1 MNADLNK
8 IGVNLRKSAA
18 LCFFVIISRLMIRIE
33 DIVEKVAAN
42 HAQAD
47 LDLLR
52 RAYLFSAKEHKG
64 QKRASGESY
73 LVHPLEVA
81 NILADMKLD
90 EVSVATGLLHDV
102 VEDTLVDL
110 ETIRRYFGEEITHLV
125 DGLTKIAQIS
135 NISREEQQAENV
147 RKMLLAMVD
156 DVRVVLVKLA
166 DRLHNMR
173 TLQYLST
180 EKRKR
185 IAEETME
192 IYAPIAHRLGM
203 GQLRGELEDLAFR
216 HLHTEDYRSLAEQLE
231 KRRAE
236 HEAFLHATTARIEEK
251 LREAD
256 VPFVRVEGRV
266 KRLYSIYKKL
276 RRQRIDL
283 DQVYDLVAARI
294 VTPDND
300 VRHCYAALGVIH
312 NTWKPVPGHFKDSI
326 GPPRDNL
333 YQSLHT
339 SVIGSKGQP
348 FEVQIRT
355 EEMHR
360 IAEEGVAAHW
370 KYKEGKRG
378 AQEDDEA
385 FQWLRSLIEW
395 TQEVKDSRDFL
406 ETLKLDLYPKD
417 VYAFTPMGK
426 IIQLPRGATPVD
438 FAYAIHTEVGNTCMG
453 ARINGRMVPLRTAI
467 QNGDVVEIIR
477 SQGAHP
483 SRDWLNFIKTSR
495 ARNRVRHFIAEQQRA
510 ESIEIGRKLFEKEA
524 ARFQLSTKKLLSDGE
539 GALKRIAGEYGYGR
553 VDDLLAAIG
562 YGKLVPR
569 NVIAKLL
576 GPEKFEE
583 LDTQKES
590 RLRSGMRAV
599 RRLIRLGDDAIV
611 VRGVDDLMVT
621 RARCCNP
628 LRGEEIVGYV
638 TRGKGVAVHSTQCK
652 NVKQLMVNP
661 ERIVEVEWAGKSD
674 KEAYAVKLLAITEN
688 RTGMIAGITG
698 AISDMKTGIRDA
710 RASVA
715 EDEKGRIE
723 VTVEVFDVK
732 HLERVIG
739 SIKSVPGVLDVER
752 LQGAA

>member
-1 MNADLNK
+1 
-8 IGVNLRKSAA
+8 
-18 LCFFVIISRLMIRIE
+18 MIRIE
-33 DIVEKVAAN
+33 DIVEKVAVN
-42 HAQAD
+42 HPQAD

-52 RAYLFSAKEHKG
+52 RAYLFSAREHKG

-81 NILADMKLD
+81 DILANMNLD

-110 ETIRRYFGEEITHLV
+110 DTINQYFGPEIANLV
-125 DGLTKIAQIS
+125 NGLTKIAQIS

-173 TLQYLST
+173 TLQYLSP

-192 IYAPIAHRLGM
+192 IFAPIAHRLGM
-203 GQLRGELEDLAFR
+203 GKLRGELEDLAFR
-216 HLHTEDYRSLAEQLE
+216 HLYPDDYRELAEQLE

-236 HEAFLHATTARIEEK
+236 NEAFLKAVTSRIEEK
-251 LREAD
+251 MREAE
-256 VPFVRVEGRV
+256 VPFVSVDGRV
-266 KRLYSIYKKL
+266 KRLYSIWKKL
-276 RRQRIDL
+276 RRQKISL

-294 VTPDND
+294 ITPNEI
-300 VRHCYAALGVIH
+300 RHCYAALGVIH
-312 NTWKPVPGHFKDSI
+312 VNWKPVPGRFKDWI
-326 GPPRDNL
+326 ATPRDNL
-333 YQSLHT
+333 YQSIHT
-339 SVIGSKGQP
+339 SVIGSNSQS

-355 EEMHR
+355 EDMHH

-378 AQEDDEA
+378 KREDDQA
-385 FQWLRSLIEW
+385 LQALRSLVEW

-406 ETLKLDLYPKD
+406 DSLKLDLYPKD

-426 IIQLPRGATPVD
+426 VIQLPRGATPVD
-438 FAYAIHTEVGNTCMG
+438 FAYMIHSEVGNTCTG
-453 ARINGRMVPLRTAI
+453 ARINGRMVPLRTQI
-467 QNGDVVEIIR
+467 QNGDVVEILT
-477 SQGAHP
+477 SSGSHP
-483 SRDWLNFIKTSR
+483 SRDWLNFIVTSR
-495 ARNRVRHFIAEQQRA
+495 ARNRVRHWVAEQQRA

-524 ARFQLSTKKLLSDGE
+524 ARFQLSAKKLLGDGD
-539 GALKRIAGEYGYGR
+539 GDMKRVAADYGYGR

-562 YGKLVPR
+562 YGKLIPR
-569 NVIAKLL
+569 NVIAKYL
-576 GPEKFEE
+576 GPEQFEA
-583 LDTQKES
+583 LDKQKES
-590 RLRSGMRAV
+590 RLRSGVRAV
-599 RRLIRLGDDAIV
+599 KKLIRLGDDSIV

-628 LRGEEIVGYV
+628 LHGEDIVGYV
-638 TRGKGVAVHSTQCK
+638 TRGKGVAVHAKHCK
-652 NVKQLMVNP
+652 NVAQLMINR
-661 ERIVEVEWAGKSD
+661 ERIVDVEWAGKQD
-674 KEAYAVKLLAITEN
+674 KMAYAVKLLAVTEN

-715 EDEKGRIE
+715 PDEKGHIE

-732 HLERVIG
+732 HLDKVIS
-739 SIKSVPGVLDVER
+739 SIKGVPGVIDVER
-752 LQGAA
+752 MQGMA

>member
-1 MNADLNK
+1 
-8 IGVNLRKSAA
+8 
-18 LCFFVIISRLMIRIE
+18 MIRIE
-33 DIVEKVAAN
+33 DIVGKVGRN
-42 HAQAD
+42 HPQAD
-47 LDLLR
+47 LDMLR
-52 RAYLFSAKEHKG
+52 RAYFFSAREHKG
-64 QKRASGESY
+64 QTRASGEPY

-81 NILADMKLD
+81 NILADMRLD
-90 EVSVATGLLHDV
+90 EVSVSTGLLHDV

-110 ETIRRYFGEEITHLV
+110 DTIRSYFGDEVTQLV
-125 DGLTKIAQIS
+125 DGLTKISQIS
-135 NISREEQQAENV
+135 NVSLEEQQAENV
-147 RKMLLAMVD
+147 RKMLLAMVK

-173 TLQYLST
+173 TLQYLKP

-185 IAEETME
+185 IAQETMD

-203 GQLRGELEDLAFR
+203 GKLRGELEDLAFQ
-216 HLHTEDYRSLAEQLE
+216 HLHPEDYRELTAQLE
-231 KRRAE
+231 KRRPIN
-236 HEAFLHATTARIEEK
+236 EAFLKEITASIEEK
-251 LREAD
+251 MHESE
-256 VPFVRVEGRV
+256 VPYVRIEGRI
-266 KRLYSIYKKL
+266 KRLYSIWKKL
-276 RRQRIDL
+276 RRQKIDL
-283 DQVYDLVAARI
+283 DQVYDLVAARVI
-294 VTPDND
+294 TPNE

-312 NTWKPVPGHFKDSI
+312 NNWRPVPGRIKDWI
-326 GPPRDNL
+326 ATPRDNL

-339 SVIGSKGQP
+339 SVIGSKAQP

-355 EEMHR
+355 EEMHH

-370 KYKEGKRG
+370 KYKDDKRG
-378 AQEDDEA
+378 MRDDDKA
-385 FQWLRSLIEW
+385 LQALRSLVEW

-406 ETLKLDLYPKD
+406 DSLKLDLYPKD

-426 IIQLPRGATPVD
+426 VIQLPRGATTLD
-438 FAYAIHTEVGNTCMG
+438 FAYMIHSEVGNTCTG
-453 ARINGRMVPLRTAI
+453 ARINGRMVPLRTQI
-467 QNGDVVEIIR
+467 QNGDVVEILTT
-477 SQGAHP
+477 SNSHP
-483 SRDWLNFIKTSR
+483 SRDWLNFIVTSR
-495 ARNRVRHFIAEQQRA
+495 AKNRVRHWVAEQQRA

-524 ARFQLSTKKLLSDGE
+524 VRFQLSAKKLLGDGD
-539 GALKRIAGEYGYGR
+539 GAFKRVAGEYGYGR

-569 NVIAKLL
+569 NVIAKYL
-576 GPEKFEE
+576 GPEKFAE

-590 RLRSGMRAV
+590 KLRSGMRAV
-599 RRLIRLGDDAIV
+599 KRLIHLGDDSIV

-628 LRGEEIVGYV
+628 LRGEEIIGYI
-638 TRGKGVAVHSTQCK
+638 TRGKGVAVHSTRCK
-652 NVKQLMVNP
+652 NVKQLMINP
-661 ERIVEVEWAGKSD
+661 ERIVEVEWAGRSD

-710 RASVA
+710 RASV
-715 EDEKGRIE
+715 ESDERGRIE

-732 HLERVIG
+732 HLDKVIN